1 MNTQQAV
8 EFVHSATVADT
19 PMDIEDHV
27 KVRVLDT
34 LAAITAGYRQDGVE
48 IAREYAM
55 THLDGDEINGQA
67 TVLDGSGKA
76 VSVEGAA
83 FVNGIAANA
92 LDIDDGHREVK
103 GHPAAVV
110 VPSALA
116 AAEATDAPQREFLD
130 AVFVGYE
137 LAVRAGLAIH
147 SVDGVYTGT
156 GSWGALGAAAA
167 TARLLEFSAAQ
178 TTHALSI
185 AEYHVPRTPIMR
197 GVENPGM
204 TKDGVGWGAYTGIVS
219 AQLAEAG
226 FTGSSTIFD
235 ESTVNDS
242 FRDQYHVTR
251 GYLKPYPCCRWAHPG
266 IEAILTLRAQHD
278 IDLSSIESIRVATFE
293 EATRLHTRVP
303 ETPEEA
309 QYSYPYPVAA
319 ALARGRFTQA
329 EHRKSA
335 RTDAGILALTDR
347 VEFEVDDE
355 LDERFPEECLACVTV
370 ATPNETYESD
380 ITRSRGARATPLS
393 LKDQLQKARR
403 LVSPTLPATVIAHL
417 DATLD
422 GGRESIETLLEPW
435 LHTEANSTDT
445 V

>member
-1 MNTQQAV
+1 MTTQRAV
-8 EFVHSATVADT
+8 EFVRSATIADA
-19 PMDIEDHV
+19 PPDVEDHV
-27 KVRVLDT
+27 KARVLDT
-34 LAAITAGYRQDGVE
+34 LAAITAGYRQEGVE

-55 THLDGDEINGQA
+55 TRLGGDGRDGQA
-67 TVLDGSGKA
+67 TALDGSGET

-83 FVNGIAANA
+83 LANGIAANA

-116 AAEATDAPQREFLD
+116 AAEAANASQREFLR

-137 LAVRAGLAIH
+137 IAVRAGLAIH

-167 TARLLEFSAAQ
+167 TARLLEFSATQ
-178 TTHALSI
+178 TAYALSV
-185 AEYHVPRTPIMR
+185 AEYHAPRTPIMR

-204 TKDGVGWGAYTGIVS
+204 TKDGAGWGAYTGVVS

-226 FTGSSTIFD
+226 FTGSGTIFD
-235 ESTVNDS
+235 ESTVSDS

-251 GYLKPYPCCRWAHPG
+251 GYFKPYPCCRWAQPG
-266 IEAILTLRAQHD
+266 VEAILALRSQHD
-278 IDLSSIESIRVATFE
+278 IDPASVESIHVATFE
-293 EATRLHTRVP
+293 EATRLRTRIP

-309 QYSYPYPVAA
+309 QYSYSYPVAA

-329 EHRKSA
+329 EHRGSA
-335 RTDAGILALTDR
+335 RADDRILTLTDR
-347 VEFEVDDE
+347 VEFAVDDE
-355 LDERFPEECLACVTV
+355 LDERFPEECLARATV
-370 ATPNETYESD
+370 ATPNGTYESD
-380 ITRSRGARATPLS
+380 VTRSRGARAAPLS
-393 LKDQLQKARR
+393 SKERLQKARR
-403 LVSPTLPATVIAHL
+403 LVSPTLPETAIAYL

-422 GGRESIETLLEPW
+422 RERESIEALLEPW
-435 LHTEANSTDT
+435 LHT
-445 V
+445 